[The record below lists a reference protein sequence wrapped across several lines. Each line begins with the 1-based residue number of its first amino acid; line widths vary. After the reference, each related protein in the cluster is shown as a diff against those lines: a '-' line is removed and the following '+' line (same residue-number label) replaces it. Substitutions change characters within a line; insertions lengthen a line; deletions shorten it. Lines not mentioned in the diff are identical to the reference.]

1 MKTQKQSLFR
11 RDFTMVVIGQIIS
24 LFGNAI
30 LRFALPLYL
39 LRETGSSTLFGAVT
53 ACSFIPMILFSLVGG
68 VWADRLNK
76 RNVMVVLDF
85 TTAVLILVF
94 YGLNGQVPIVPLILV
109 FLMLLYGISGAYQ
122 PTVQASIPAL
132 VQREQIMQGN
142 AVINMV
148 NTLSGLL
155 GPVIGGVLFGAWGIT
170 PILLLSIGCFFCS
183 AVMEI
188 FIHIPYQKQPMQA
201 GILRVMKQD
210 WQESGRFVK
219 REKPIFLS
227 VVIVLALFNLVLSA
241 AIIVG
246 TPIMVVNVL
255 GMSDASLGLTQGAL
269 GLGGLAGGC
278 LGGVVG
284 EKIKLRHGSR
294 LLLFC
299 SLTAAL
305 MGAALLPFVP
315 PFAGY
320 ALITAMSFA
329 MMAASTLFSIQ
340 LCTVVQQQT
349 PAYLV
354 GKIMACMMAIANCAS
369 PLGQAVYGVLFDVC
383 AAVPW
388 LVMFG
393 SAAIAFLISLYS
405 KNVFVRLEKE
415 NVCDAEVLP

>member
-1 MKTQKQSLFR
+1 MKTKKQSLFR

-85 TTAVLILVF
+85 TTAVLILVL
-94 YGLNGQVPIVPLILV
+94 YGLNGHVPIVPLILV

-241 AIIVG
+241 AILVG
-246 TPIMVVNVL
+246 IPIMVVNVL
-255 GMSDASLGLTQGAL
+255 DMSDASLGLTQGAL

-305 MGAALLPFVP
+305 MGAVLLPFVP

-320 ALITAMSFA
+320 VLITAMSFA

-383 AAVPW
+383 ATVPW

>member
-1 MKTQKQSLFR
+1 MKTKKQSLFR

-85 TTAVLILVF
+85 TTAVLILVL
-94 YGLNGQVPIVPLILV
+94 YGLNGHVPIVPLILV

-241 AIIVG
+241 AILVG
-246 TPIMVVNVL
+246 IPIMVVNVL
-255 GMSDASLGLTQGAL
+255 DMSDASLGLTQGAL

-320 ALITAMSFA
+320 VLITAMSFA

-383 AAVPW
+383 ATVPW

>member
-132 VQREQIMQGN
+132 VQREQMMQGN

-170 PILLLSIGCFFCS
+170 PILLLSVGCFFCS

-246 TPIMVVNVL
+246 IPIMVVNVL

-278 LGGVVG
+278 LGGVLG

-320 ALITAMSFA
+320 VLITAMSFA

>member
-94 YGLNGQVPIVPLILV
+94 YGLNGHVPIVPLILV

-188 FIHIPYQKQPMQA
+188 FIHIPYQKQPMQT

-210 WQESGRFVK
+210 WQESGWFVK

-241 AIIVG
+241 AILVG
-246 TPIMVVNVL
+246 IPIMVVNVL
-255 GMSDASLGLTQGAL
+255 DMSDASLGLTQGAL

-278 LGGVVG
+278 LGGVLG

-320 ALITAMSFA
+320 VLITAMSFA

>member
-188 FIHIPYQKQPMQA
+188 FIHIPYQKQPMQD

-241 AIIVG
+241 AILVG
-246 TPIMVVNVL
+246 IPIMVVNVL

-278 LGGVVG
+278 LGGVLG

-320 ALITAMSFA
+320 VLITAMSFA

-415 NVCDAEVLP
+415 NVCDAEALP

>member
-1 MKTQKQSLFR
+1 MKTQKQSLFQ

-94 YGLNGQVPIVPLILV
+94 YGLNSHAPIVPLILV

-219 REKPIFLS
+219 QEKPIFLS

-246 TPIMVVNVL
+246 IPIMVVNVL

-278 LGGVVG
+278 LGGVLA

-305 MGAALLPFVP
+305 MGVALLPFVP
-315 PFAGY
+315 PFASY
-320 ALITAMSFA
+320 VLITAMSFA
-329 MMAASTLFSIQ
+329 TMVVSTLFSIQ

-349 PAYLV
+349 PAHLV

-388 LVMFG
+388 LVMLG
-393 SAAIAFLISLYS
+393 SAVIAFLISLYS

>member
-53 ACSFIPMILFSLVGG
+53 ACPFIPMILFSLVGG

-85 TTAVLILVF
+85 TPAVLILVF

-132 VQREQIMQGN
+132 VQRERIMQGN

-241 AIIVG
+241 AILVG
-246 TPIMVVNVL
+246 IPIMVVNVL
-255 GMSDASLGLTQGAL
+255 DMSDASLGLTQGAL

-320 ALITAMSFA
+320 VLITAMSFA

-383 AAVPW
+383 ATVPW

>member
-155 GPVIGGVLFGAWGIT
+155 GPVIGGVLFGTWGIT
-170 PILLLSIGCFFCS
+170 PILLLSVGCFFCS

-188 FIHIPYQKQPMQA
+188 FIHIPYQKQPMQD
-201 GILRVMKQD
+201 GILCVMKQD
-210 WQESGRFVK
+210 WQESGRFIK
-219 REKPIFLS
+219 QEKPIFLS

-246 TPIMVVNVL
+246 IPIMVVNVL

-278 LGGVVG
+278 LGGVLG

-320 ALITAMSFA
+320 VLITAMSFA

-354 GKIMACMMAIANCAS
+354 GKIMACMMAIVNCAS

>member
-1 MKTQKQSLFR
+1 MKTQKQSLFQ

-170 PILLLSIGCFFCS
+170 PILLLSVGCFFCS

-241 AIIVG
+241 AILVG
-246 TPIMVVNVL
+246 IPIMVVNVL

-278 LGGVVG
+278 LGGVLG

-320 ALITAMSFA
+320 VLITAMSFA

-415 NVCDAEVLP
+415 NVCDTEVLP

>member
-170 PILLLSIGCFFCS
+170 PILLLSVGCFFCS

-246 TPIMVVNVL
+246 IPIMVVNVL

-278 LGGVVG
+278 LGGVLG

-320 ALITAMSFA
+320 VLITAMSFA

-415 NVCDAEVLP
+415 NVCDAEALP

>member
-255 GMSDASLGLTQGAL
+255 GMSDASFGVTQGAL

-278 LGGVVG
+278 VGGGVG

-294 LLLFC
+294 LVLFC